1 MFYAIRSQIPKSDAP
16 MTIHT
21 LASINLDHVYR
32 LPHHPTPGETLA
44 ATATSTH
51 LGGKGA
57 NQALAIARAEGK
69 VRMGGMI
76 HKTDTHWLT
85 PLTQAGVDTTAI
97 IEQTETATG
106 HAIIALDEAGE
117 NTIILAPL
125 SNQALPASLIATLL
139 DPASPNDWALTQ
151 NETNQT
157 SPFIHA
163 AKAKGMHVCYSAAPF
178 VAGITAKLLPMV
190 DMLVVNEGEAH
201 ALTQHLGKPAEA
213 IIAESMSQDSPATN
227 TTITLPMLIITRGKD
242 GADCLTKEGRH
253 HCPALP
259 AKITD
264 TTGAGDTYLGYML
277 AGLDNGL
284 GLEEAMQLSAAAPAI
299 QISRLGAAEAIPD
312 LTETRQYLTQH
323 PQS

>member
-1 MFYAIRSQIPKSDAP
+1 

-32 LPHHPTPGETLA
+32 LPHHPKPGETLA

-57 NQALAIARAEGK
+57 NQALAIARAKGK

-76 HKTDTHWLT
+76 HNADTHWLT

-97 IEQTETATG
+97 IQQTETATG

-125 SNQALPASLIATLL
+125 SNHALPASLIATLL
-139 DPASPNDWALTQ
+139 DPASPTDWALTQ

-157 SPFIHA
+157 TPFIHA
-163 AKAKGMHVCYSAAPF
+163 AKAKGIRVCYSAAPF
-178 VAGITAKLLPMV
+178 IASITAKLLPMV

-201 ALTQHLGKPAEA
+201 ALTQHLGKPAET
-213 IIAESMSQDSPATN
+213 IIAETMPQNATAN
-227 TTITLPMLIITRGKD
+227 SAIPLPMLVITRGKD
-242 GADCLTKEGRH
+242 GADCLTKDGCH

-284 GLEEAMQLSAAAPAI
+284 GLEEAMRLAAAAAAI
-299 QISRLGAAEAIPD
+299 QISRLGAATAIPD
-312 LTETRQYLTQH
+312 LAETRQYLTQH
-323 PQS
+323 PQP